1 MANLPDVNCQYG
13 APMGRGQAEA
23 ADPQAPIKF
32 RLSRVYLNSGGY
44 DRGGAY
50 WGFGQRLYQAEAD
63 APTAYAYG
71 GDVVTFYLRAD
82 GRDDAKAHVCAKYPP
97 KATFYR

>member
-1 MANLPDVNCQYG
+1 MANLPDVNCRYG

-23 ADPQAPIKF
+23 ADTQAPIKF

-50 WGFGQRLYQAEAD
+50 WGIGAPLYQAEAD
-63 APTAYAYG
+63 APTRYAYG
-71 GDVVTFYLRAD
+71 GDVVTFYLRAHD
-82 GRDDAKAHVCAKYPP
+82 RDDAKDRVRAKYPQ
-97 KATFYR
+97 ATFYR

>member
-13 APMGRGQAEA
+13 APMGRGEAHA
-23 ADPQAPIKF
+23 ADAQAPIKF

-50 WGFGQRLYQAEAD
+50 WGFSKLLYQAEAE

-71 GDVVTFYLRAD
+71 GDVVTFYLRAHD
-82 GRDDAKAHVCAKYPP
+82 RDDAKAHVRTMYPR
-97 KATFYR
+97 ATFYR